1 MSTHGEDKRP
11 LDVERFSADTAKK
24 INGMATGALVVG
36 LLGGAAGYFMDA
48 KAFPSA
54 YLTSFFWLLTI
65 GLGGLWFVLIQHVVR
80 AGWSV
85 APRRHAEWLTAI
97 LPAAAVLF
105 LPLIAFAP
113 TLWSH
118 WMGEHAHHDPL
129 IVAKHGYLNPTFFYI
144 RAAIYFVI
152 WIVVSIWFYNRSATL
167 DTKRD
172 DTVVEKMQAVA
183 APCLFLFGFS
193 ITFAGIDWL
202 MSLDPHWYSTIFGVY
217 LFAGAVTSALSVL
230 CLINIRLQGAGLLS
244 RVSNVEHNHDLGK
257 LLFGF
262 IVFFAYIGFSQYFL
276 IWYANIPEE
285 TIFYKERWVPGW
297 QTISLMILF
306 GHFVVP
312 FLVLLSRHPKRN
324 PMILAIVAAWMIF
337 MHWIDIYWLVKPN
350 FDHHGAHFGIADI
363 GALLLMA
370 GVGAFVVARRA
381 TGSALFPLHDP
392 RVPEAMRAENL

>member
-1 MSTHGEDKRP
+1 MSKHDDKLP
-11 LDVERFSADTAKK
+11 ADVERFPAETAKK
-24 INGMATGALVVG
+24 INSLATVLLVVG
-36 LLGGAAGYFMDA
+36 LVGGGAGYAMDA
-48 KAFPSA
+48 NNFASS
-54 YLTSFFWLLTI
+54 YLTAFVWLTTL
-65 GLGGLWFVLIQHVVR
+65 GLGALFFVLIQHVVR

-97 LPAAAVLF
+97 LPATAVLF

-113 TLWSH
+113 KLWSH
-118 WMGEHAHHDPL
+118 WMSEHAHHDPL
-129 IVAKHGYLNPTFFYI
+129 IVAKSGYLNPTFFYI

-152 WIVVSIWFYNRSATL
+152 WTGVSVWFFKSSAEL
-167 DTKRD
+167 DKKRND
-172 DTVVEKMQAVA
+172 SLVEKMQGVA

-193 ITFAGIDWL
+193 LTFAAFDWL

-217 LFAGAVTSALSVL
+217 IFAGGVVSALAAL
-230 CLINIRLQGAGLLS
+230 CLINIQLQGAKLLNRIS
-244 RVSNVEHNHDLGK
+244 TVEHRHDLGK

-285 TIFYKERWVPGW
+285 TIFYKERWIGSW
-297 QTISLMILF
+297 QTISMLILL
-306 GHFVVP
+306 GHFVGP

-324 PMILAIVAAWMIF
+324 PMALGAVSVWMLF
-337 MHWIDIYWLVKPN
+337 VHWIDMYWLVKPN
-350 FDHHGAHFGIADI
+350 FDHHGAHFGIADV
-363 GALLLMA
+363 GCLLLMI

-392 RVPEAMRAENL
+392 RIAEAMRVENL